1 MPALEAMRTPPRRVL
16 LRADMERQSRVWS
29 RRLLLTGLVLMP
41 GAWVMTRW
49 EQSSLV
55 MGFAAMFLFLI
66 GYACISP
73 ALIVRLCRYL
83 QPLAAASGRFV
94 VTMAVRN
101 IAASLSRTGIAMITL
116 MIAMATAIGVAVM
129 ISSFRLAVDDW
140 LSHTLRAD
148 IYASLPEDRPAGAA
162 PRIAADTIGAIRQ
175 LPGVEAISLGQ
186 RFTIGTDSGPV
197 NVMVLDVPQRGFRG
211 YRFTR
216 GDSDAAWRAFDAGEA
231 VIVSEPY
238 AYHHRLQP
246 GDSVLLP
253 VKGGT
258 RRFPVAGVFKDYSS
272 EHGVVVMNRKMLRQ
286 AGFDFLP
293 ATVGVYLA
301 GSASKASVI
310 AAVEE
315 LAARQ
320 SLLVRDKQV
329 IHDASLQVF
338 DRTFT
343 VTQVLRLVTVIVAIV
358 GVFSALLALHL
369 ERAREFAVLRAT
381 GLDKTQ
387 LKLLVGTESAVIGL
401 VSGMLAIPLGLAL
414 AAFLIFEINRR
425 SFGWSMAFHG
435 DLSQLVVALF
445 LALVSA
451 VAAGLYPAMKI
462 AAARPADA
470 LRYD

>member
-1 MPALEAMRTPPRRVL
+1 
-16 LRADMERQSRVWS
+16 
-29 RRLLLTGLVLMP
+29 
-41 GAWVMTRW
+41 
-49 EQSSLV
+49 
-55 MGFAAMFLFLI
+55 
-66 GYACISP
+66 
-73 ALIVRLCRYL
+73 
-83 QPLAAASGRFV
+83 
-94 VTMAVRN
+94 
-101 IAASLSRTGIAMITL
+101 
-116 MIAMATAIGVAVM
+116 
-129 ISSFRLAVDDW
+129 
-140 LSHTLRAD
+140 
-148 IYASLPEDRPAGAA
+148 
-162 PRIAADTIGAIRQ
+162 
-175 LPGVEAISLGQ
+175 
-186 RFTIGTDSGPV
+186 
-197 NVMVLDVPQRGFRG
+197 
-211 YRFTR
+211 
-216 GDSDAAWRAFDAGEA
+216 
-231 VIVSEPY
+231 
-238 AYHHRLQP
+238 LQP

-320 SLLVRDKQV
+320 GLLVRDKQV